1 IIYVCLKSY
10 SFAANACTSAQKSS
24 VDCVVIN
31 TFRPFKDTRLPFF
44 SQPSYMIECATSIC
58 FLFLVDRTYT
68 PSATAYRK
76 STFLASGRTSDSEI
90 SLKFTDFP
98 MENRKLKAAK
108 DCKKSNIM

>member
-76 STFLASGRTSDSEI
+76 STFLASGRTSDAELP
-90 SLKFTDFP
+90 LKFTAFT
-98 MENRKLKAAK
+98 MENHTLKHLQN
-108 DCKKSNIM
+108 CI